1 MGSKD
6 SGDKVM
12 GEITYIKDGLATTTH
27 LDGSTSFK
35 ATGEVLC
42 DGCSKYQFPQGGI
55 AYREH
60 GETVLWLCVY
70 CK

>member
-6 SGDKVM
+6 SGGEVM
-12 GEITYIKDGLATTTH
+12 GEITYTANGTATTIH
-27 LDGSTSFK
+27 DDGSRTAK
-35 ATGEVLC
+35 PTGEMIC
-42 DGCSKYQFPQGGI
+42 DGCEKYQFPAGGI

>member
-1 MGSKD
+1 
-6 SGDKVM
+6 M
-12 GEITYIKDGLATTTH
+12 GEITYIKYGLATTTH

>member
-1 MGSKD
+1 MA
-6 SGDKVM
+6 
-12 GEITYIKDGLATTTH
+12 ELTYVVNGVATTIH
-27 LDGSTSFK
+27 QDGSTSTK

-42 DGCSKYQFPQGGI
+42 DGCSQYQFREGGKT
-55 AYREH
+55 YMEH

>member
-6 SGDKVM
+6 SGRKVM

-42 DGCSKYQFPQGGI
+42 DGCNKYQFPEGGI

>member
-1 MGSKD
+1 
-6 SGDKVM
+6 M
-12 GEITYIKDGLATTTH
+12 GEITYIKDGLATTIH
-27 LDGSTSFK
+27 QDGSTSAK

-42 DGCSKYQFPQGGI
+42 DGCSKYQFVEGGI

-70 CK
+70 CKGGKS

>member
-1 MGSKD
+1 MA
-6 SGDKVM
+6 
-12 GEITYIKDGLATTTH
+12 EITYIKDGLATTIH
-27 LDGSTSFK
+27 QDGSTSTK
-35 ATGEVLC
+35 ATGEVMC
-42 DGCSKYQFPQGGI
+42 DGCSTYQFPQGGK